1 MKGAQGVVGT
11 FVTVAALAISY
22 FGLASQVEWWP
33 FSPNG
38 PITPNEQLSPIGTI
52 TPNEQP
58 DFRVVE
64 VFLRADPFDYSGP
77 CPVTITFSGRISVVG
92 SGTVSYRFQRSDGAS
107 VPVQALE
114 FNSSGS
120 QDVQNTWTLGGPGF
134 ASSDWQTI
142 EVLDPAA
149 GESEPATFTVACE

>member
-1 MKGAQGVVGT
+1 MNRTQGVVGT
-11 FVTVAALAISY
+11 FATVAALAISY

-33 FSPNG
+33 FSPDD
-38 PITPNEQLSPIGTI
+38 TI

-92 SGTVSYRFQRSDGAS
+92 SGTVSYRFQRSDRAS

-120 QDVQNTWTLGGPGF
+120 QDVVDTWTLGGPGF
-134 ASSDWQTI
+134 AFSGWQTI

-149 GESEPATFTVACE
+149 GESERATFTVACE